1 MTSDWRQAAHGGR
14 WTACSRGRGEMYVGR
29 ACGRAAC
36 GYEARCEACGMR
48 RAASIARRRRAA
60 AASWLIEREK
70 ERERAVER
78 MDRGDREACSE
89 CVGGR

>member
-1 MTSDWRQAAHGGR
+1 MLGGR
-14 WTACSRGRGEMYVGR
+14 AAVRRAAMRRGVR
-29 ACGRAAC
+29 RAAC
-36 GYEARCEACGMR
+36 GVR
-48 RAASIARRRRAA
+48 RASIARRRRAA

-89 CVGGR
+89 CIGGR